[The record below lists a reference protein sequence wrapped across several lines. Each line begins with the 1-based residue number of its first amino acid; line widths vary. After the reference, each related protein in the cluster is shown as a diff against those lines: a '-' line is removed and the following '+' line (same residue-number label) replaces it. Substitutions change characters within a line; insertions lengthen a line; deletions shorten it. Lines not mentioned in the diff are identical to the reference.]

1 MMKRSAV
8 FLLAILS
15 LPLAPG
21 WAQSSLTTKETRRVL
36 VLFSQEKG
44 HPAHDLT
51 EQGIREVFRS
61 NPVFDVKLYIEYLD
75 GARFSGPSHAAA
87 VASFLRSKY
96 AGHKI
101 DVIVAVYPAAVEFL
115 LEDGNGAF
123 PLVPVVACAVPK
135 AFAEMLEDSPS
146 RRQITGVIIAEN
158 TGGVLEAALRLRP
171 GTKRIALIAG
181 TSRNDVYAEQIAR
194 KGLEPYTGRLELI
207 DLTEL
212 PMEEILGQVA
222 SLPPDTII
230 FYATFFRD
238 GAGRSFIP
246 GEALELVSRAANAPM
261 FGLYENFMG
270 YGIVGGRLA
279 SLKRPGRTAA
289 GLALRIMS
297 GESPSAIPFVGEGE
311 YIDVYD
317 GRELARWK
325 IPDTAI
331 PPGSAILFRE
341 PSLWALHRRGILAVL
356 AVLAIQSV
364 LIAGLV
370 VHRSRRRSAERALRL
385 QKDELSRANR
395 QFQEEASERERIRSD
410 LQASREEYRWLAGN
424 LLTSQEKER
433 RKFAHELHD
442 DITQRLAALSIEAG
456 MLEREFRDSPE
467 PLGEK
472 LKGIRKELMKLS
484 GDIHSL
490 SRQLHPSILDDL
502 GLPEAMRA
510 ECARFSRHEGITV
523 SYEPKDVPQD
533 LPGDVKLC
541 LYRVLQEGLRN
552 VAKHAG
558 ATRVRVRLAGEGGA
572 LRFTLEDNGVGF
584 SQEGKGRY
592 TGLGLISMRERVHLI
607 GGDFS
612 LESNSGRGT
621 DIRVT
626 VPAGSARDGN

>member
-15 LPLAPG
+15 LPLATG
-21 WAQSSLTTKETRRVL
+21 WAESSLTAKET
-36 VLFSQEKG
+36 
-44 HPAHDLT
+44 
-51 EQGIREVFRS
+51 
-61 NPVFDVKLYIEYLD
+61 
-75 GARFSGPSHAAA
+75 
-87 VASFLRSKY
+87 
-96 AGHKI
+96 
-101 DVIVAVYPAAVEFL
+101 
-115 LEDGNGAF
+115 
-123 PLVPVVACAVPK
+123 
-135 AFAEMLEDSPS
+135 
-146 RRQITGVIIAEN
+146 
-158 TGGVLEAALRLRP
+158 
-171 GTKRIALIAG
+171 
-181 TSRNDVYAEQIAR
+181 
-194 KGLEPYTGRLELI
+194 
-207 DLTEL
+207 
-212 PMEEILGQVA
+212 
-222 SLPPDTII
+222 
-230 FYATFFRD
+230 
-238 GAGRSFIP
+238 
-246 GEALELVSRAANAPM
+246 
-261 FGLYENFMG
+261 
-270 YGIVGGRLA
+270 
-279 SLKRPGRTAA
+279 
-289 GLALRIMS
+289 
-297 GESPSAIPFVGEGE
+297 
-311 YIDVYD
+311 
-317 GRELARWK
+317 WK
-325 IPDTAI
+325 ILDTAI

-341 PSLWALHRRGILAVL
+341 PSLWALHRREILAVL
-356 AVLAIQSV
+356 AVLALQSV
-364 LIAGLV
+364 LIAGLFV
-370 VHRSRRRSAERALRL
+370 QRSRRRSAERALRL

-395 QFQEEASERERIRSD
+395 QLQEEASERERIRAD

-523 SYEPKDVPQD
+523 SYESEDVPRD

-558 ATRVRVRLAGEGGA
+558 ATRIRVRLAGESGA

-584 SQEGKGRY
+584 SPEGKGRY

-607 GGDFS
+607 GGDFL
-612 LESNSGRGT
+612 LESNPGKGAV
-621 DIRVT
+621 IRVT